1 MEFDNVNWIAVLAGT
16 VAAFLFGWLV
26 YSPMLFAKTWA
37 EGSGI
42 ELTADSRPPLGA
54 MVLQIAGLLF
64 LATVIGITATFN
76 ALFAAILA
84 ILAAACL
91 TISNGAFCGKS
102 TAALAIDAGYIIGAG
117 ILMIIAQ
124 GIL

>member
-1 MEFDNVNWIAVLAGT
+1 MEFANVNWIAVIAGT
-16 VAAFLFGWLV
+16 VVAFLFGWLI
-26 YSPMLFAKTWA
+26 YSPMLFAKAWA

-42 ELTADSRPPLGA
+42 ELTAESRPPMGA
-54 MVLQIAGLLF
+54 MVLQIVGLFF
-64 LATVIGITATFN
+64 LATVIGVTATIN

-102 TAALAIDAGYIIGAG
+102 RAALTIDAGYIIGAG
-117 ILMIIAQ
+117 ILMIAAQ